1 MMMTVCLSVCLFVC
15 LSWIQDEHYGD
26 WGWLGGGCIMMMT
39 VCRRSLALG
48 NSQSDPSMS
57 VGSAWGTIP
66 HHYISISVST
76 TSLRI
81 LFFNISVSTTS
92 PRTLYFNI
100 CIKHQS
106 HNIIF
111 QYQPQNI
118 TSILTSAFLIYF
130 IF

>member
-15 LSWIQDEHYGD
+15 LSWIQDEHYWD

-57 VGSAWGTIP
+57 VGSAGGQIP

-81 LFFNISVSTTS
+81 S
-92 PRTLYFNI
+92 YFNI
-100 CIKHQS
+100 CINYYS
-106 HNIIF
+106 HNIILHFNISLRIHTNIDICIHNIF
-111 QYQPQNI
+111 QFMYRP
-118 TSILTSAFLIYF
+118 LH
-130 IF
+130 